1 MNPVSGIG
9 HRSSRIDEMK
19 KSVSFAAL
27 GGALLYVVTSALPA
41 SAAITCQGRDQ
52 WNSAANGWISTP
64 YCEDNLIAAVAR
76 LHGMRVSNAAVRQNP
91 SIKTE
96 ACRFAGSDIRIND
109 LCAGHLHEDQGPL
122 RP

>member
-91 SIKTE
+91 SIKEE

-109 LCAGHLHEDQGPL
+109 LCAGHLPEDQGPL